1 MGVINISQNPLYR
14 RDLSGTLGDYVKQNA
29 SWDKC
34 MEHKACK
41 IPVFVGIAV
50 GALILFSV
58 LWCLIR
64 CLACGYACCSCCCG
78 GCGGSKR
85 KRDKRNGN
93 EPLQAG
99 PMPVQFHPSDNTGP
113 QFAYYDTRSED
124 ALPAMPTVGKNEVNI
139 HVPNDK
145 EIEMNPITSR
155 AQSPMGM
162 GMQQLPSHSQ
172 MAGPDGR
179 VSPSVYSDGGVPY
192 AGTGYNGQP
201 QQPRPLYQDQRQP
214 PSFVTLDP
222 RASPAP
228 QDGYYNETGYQRN
241 PPPQYGR
248 PMQQGMSP
256 YGQPQHHNP
265 QYEVDDGR
273 RPQQQW
279 SAL

>member
-1 MGVINISQNPLYR
+1 
-14 RDLSGTLGDYVKQNA
+14 
-29 SWDKC
+29 

-41 IPVFVGIAV
+41 IPVIVGIAV
-50 GALILFSV
+50 GCLILFSI

-78 GCGGSKR
+78 GCGGSRR
-85 KRDKRNGN
+85 KRDKS
-93 EPLQAG
+93 EPLAPG
-99 PMPVQFHPSDNTGP
+99 PMPVQFHPSDNAGP

-139 HVPNDK
+139 HVRDDK
-145 EIEMNPITSR
+145 EIEMNSIATATSR
-155 AQSPMGM
+155 AQSPMLAGM
-162 GMQQLPSHSQ
+162 GMQHPSSQ
-172 MAGPDGR
+172 QQYGGQMVPGPDGR
-179 VSPSVYSDGGVPY
+179 VSPSVYSDQEGARY

-201 QQPRPLYQDQRQP
+201 QQPRPMYQDQRQP

-228 QDGYYNETGYQRN
+228 RDAYYNDTGYQRN
-241 PPPQYGR
+241 PPPQYGGS
-248 PMQQGMSP
+248 QGMSP
-256 YGQPQHHNP
+256 YGQLQQHGMG
-265 QYEVDDGR
+265 YEVDDGR